1 MRVRTIVWLGA
12 AASLAVAGPAAARQA
27 HAHIG
32 HVADSWGDT
41 PDEAGLLPTAVAEAE
56 IAAQHAG
63 LAVFQ
68 PDDLASIKLH
78 IGHVLNA
85 VDPSVE
91 PSGPGK
97 GYGVLKAARG
107 VVTHINLAASA
118 PDASDNVKLHAN
130 HVATSATNVVHW
142 AERIVE
148 LCGEI
153 KATDDAGRAA
163 ELAREVQAL
172 TDAIVHGRDD
182 NGDGN
187 ISWGENEGGLEQATF
202 HLNLL
207 KRGEGM

>member
-1 MRVRTIVWLGA
+1 MRLPTIVWLGA
-12 AASLAVAGPAAARQA
+12 AASLAVAGPAAALQA
-27 HAHIG
+27 HAHVG

-56 IAAQHAG
+56 IAARHAG
-63 LAVFQ
+63 LAMSQ
-68 PDDLASIKLH
+68 PDNLASIKLH

-91 PSGPGK
+91 ATGPGR

-107 VVTHINLAASA
+107 VVTHIGLAAGA

-130 HVATSATNVVHW
+130 HVETSATNVVGW
-142 AERIVE
+142 AERVVE

-153 KATDDAGRAA
+153 EGTDDAGRAA
-163 ELAREVQAL
+163 ELAGEVQEL
-172 TDAIVHGRDD
+172 TQVMVSGRDA

-187 ISWGENEGGLEQATF
+187 ISWGEDEGGLEQATF